1 MRPVY
6 FHLLFEQH
14 RADNLSIEKKKEKS
28 ENYVTFFFVYLKR
41 QKKQPMDMLWT
52 TGTTIFISVIGRAFI
67 LRKKAYL

>member
-28 ENYVTFFFVYLKR
+28 ENYATFFFCV
-41 QKKQPMDMLWT
+41 P
-52 TGTTIFISVIGRAFI
+52 
-67 LRKKAYL
+67 

>member
-28 ENYVTFFFVYLKR
+28 ENYATFFFLCTLR
-41 QKKQPMDMLWT
+41 DKKNSLWICSGQLEQPFL
-52 TGTTIFISVIGRAFI
+52 FQ
-67 LRKKAYL
+67 

>member
-28 ENYVTFFFVYLKR
+28 ENYATFFFVYLKR
-41 QKKQPMDMLWT
+41 QKNSLWICSGQLEQPFL
-52 TGTTIFISVIGRAFI
+52 FQ
-67 LRKKAYL
+67 

>member
-28 ENYVTFFFVYLKR
+28 ENCATFFFCVPLET
-41 QKKQPMDMLWT
+41 KKQPMDMLWT

-67 LRKKAYL
+67 LSKKAYL